1 MRSSGRPESLLSDR
15 DFDHRGGSNVG
26 GGDDAG
32 GEEGFFEIPDGF
44 PSLMTL
50 GAGFESMKIRR
61 DLQKNLY
68 LSMRDEVQ
76 FDEVKR
82 GAIHPT

>member
-1 MRSSGRPESLLSDR
+1 MRSSGRPESLLSER
-15 DFDHRGGSNVG
+15 DFDHRGGGGSNVG

-61 DLQKNLY
+61 DLQKFTSIN
-68 LSMRDEVQ
+68 SD
-76 FDEVKR
+76 
-82 GAIHPT
+82 AC

>member
-1 MRSSGRPESLLSDR
+1 MRSSGRPESLLSER

-68 LSMRDEVQ
+68 LSIRDEVQ